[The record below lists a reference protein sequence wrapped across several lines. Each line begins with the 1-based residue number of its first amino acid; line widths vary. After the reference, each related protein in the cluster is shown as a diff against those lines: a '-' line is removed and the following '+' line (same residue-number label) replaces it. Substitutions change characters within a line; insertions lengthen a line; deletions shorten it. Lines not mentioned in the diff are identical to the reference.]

1 MTKEDV
7 KRIKETI
14 DRYPPNILTKFY
26 FSYMGKDVSPQNRTQ
41 KKVFE
46 YLMFILFIVMMVF
59 VALDNRNVVS
69 ILVIV
74 YSITLGL
81 TVIGGFVAV
90 FTNNHRISHICKELN
105 ISKSQYDYFVHK
117 YNL

>member
-14 DRYPPNILTKFY
+14 QRHPSNTLTRFY
-26 FSYMGKDVSPQNRTQ
+26 FSYMGKDVSPQKRIQ
-41 KKVFE
+41 KRIFE
-46 YLMFILFIVMMVF
+46 YLLITLFIVMMVF
-59 VALDNRNVVS
+59 VAFDNRNVVA
-69 ILVIV
+69 ILVTI
-74 YSITLGL
+74 YSIILAL

-90 FTNNHRISHICKELN
+90 LTNNHRISRICKELN
-105 ISKSQYDYFVHK
+105 ISKSQYDYFVQK